1 MVFLIL
7 LTSDD
12 SKSSQHSFTESL
24 LVDLKYPDKQLFLSC
39 PVLSIRLFLDEI
51 EQQMNKRLRQH
62 VSDFCSRWRVKM
74 STRGPFA
81 QLTLCFVQHFFRKEW
96 LDVRHCVCS
105 RPLASGSRSSH
116 LVWKIPDWAR
126 AGHLQL
132 QAFSS
137 QTQKH
142 FLKHATGVFGGGRTE
157 EISSR
162 DVSDIFFIIHDCRV
176 MRCTERDEVLLPA
189 LDGFQF
195 GRLSVFLALHLKYRS
210 TANKTNRQFFI

>member
-1 MVFLIL
+1 M
-7 LTSDD
+7 
-12 SKSSQHSFTESL
+12 
-24 LVDLKYPDKQLFLSC
+24 
-39 PVLSIRLFLDEI
+39 LSIRLYLDEI

-74 STRGPFA
+74 STQGPFA

-142 FLKHATGVFGGGRTE
+142 FLKHATGVFWGGRKE
-157 EISSR
+157 EIISS

-189 LDGFQF
+189 LDRFQF
-195 GRLSVFLALHLKYRS
+195 GRLSVILALHLKYRS
-210 TANKTNRQFFI
+210 SANKTNRKFFI